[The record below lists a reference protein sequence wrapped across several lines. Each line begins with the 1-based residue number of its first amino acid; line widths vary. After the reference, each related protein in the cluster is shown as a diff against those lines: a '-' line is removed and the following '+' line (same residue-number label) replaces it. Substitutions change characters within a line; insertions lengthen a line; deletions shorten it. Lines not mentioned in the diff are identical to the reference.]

1 MARTKMEVDALV
13 SVITKKIK
21 EERSKVA
28 NSKDTKNKVLKLY
41 KQKGIDKLLADR
53 KKLEDQLEKINTRLR
68 AVSGEHWNTAKQTV
82 LDGLTKKVLK
92 FKSVDVSD
100 IHNAIVLAG
109 DEGADIMIRNIV
121 KQFV

>member
-1 MARTKMEVDALV
+1 MEVDALV
-13 SVITKKIK
+13 SVIVKKIK

-28 NSKDTKNKVLKLY
+28 NSKETNNKALKLY

-53 KKLEDQLEKINTRLR
+53 KKLTDQLEKVNNKLR
-68 AVSGEHWNTAKQTV
+68 AVSSEHWNTSKQTV
-82 LDGLTKKVLK
+82 LDALKKKVLK
-92 FKSVDVSD
+92 FKSIEVSD